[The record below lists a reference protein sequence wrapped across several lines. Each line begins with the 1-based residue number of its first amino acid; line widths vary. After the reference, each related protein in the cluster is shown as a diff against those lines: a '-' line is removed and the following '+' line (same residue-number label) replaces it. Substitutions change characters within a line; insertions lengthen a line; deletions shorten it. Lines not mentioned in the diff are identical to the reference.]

1 MIRTMAIVIA
11 GVVAAGWA
19 HAERPRAR
27 FISHRGESM
36 RAPENTMAAFREA
49 VESGADGFECDV
61 YLTRDNQI
69 VCLHDGTAKR
79 TGGLDVKPSQATLA
93 ELQALDAGSW
103 KGPQFKGERMPTLD
117 EALSLAR
124 DGFEIYVEIKCGTE
138 ILPRLAEVIAAEPKA
153 TPERVLFICFNADV
167 IAAVRRQFPAYRAY
181 WLTGTGPRKDGKPG
195 PTIEQILAKAKACQA
210 SGVDMQDSVAITPD
224 FIRTVKEAGFSAHI
238 WTVNREPRSRALAD
252 MGVET
257 ITSDCGVALKH
268 ALYGVPDRKRDASG
282 VRN

>member
-1 MIRTMAIVIA
+1 MAIVIA

-117 EALSLAR
+117 EALALAR

-153 TPERVLFICFNADV
+153 TPERVLFICFNAEV

-181 WLTGTGPRKDGKPG
+181 WLTATGPRKDGKPG
-195 PTIEQILAKAKACQA
+195 PTIEQIIAKAKACQA

>member
-1 MIRTMAIVIA
+1 
-11 GVVAAGWA
+11 VVAAGWA
-19 HAERPRAR
+19 HAERPRTR

-49 VESGADGFECDV
+49 VEKGADGFECDV

-117 EALSLAR
+117 EALALAR

-153 TPERVLFICFNADV
+153 TPERVLFICFNAEV

-181 WLTGTGPRKDGKPG
+181 WLTATGPRKDGKPG
-195 PTIEQILAKAKACQA
+195 PTIEQIIAKAKACQA

-224 FIRTVKEAGFSAHI
+224 FIRTVKEAGLSAHI

>member
-1 MIRTMAIVIA
+1 MTRTMAIVIA

-153 TPERVLFICFNADV
+153 TPERVLFICFNAEV

-181 WLTGTGPRKDGKPG
+181 WLTATGPRKDGKPG
-195 PTIEQILAKAKACQA
+195 PTIEQIIAKAKACQA

-224 FIRTVKEAGFSAHI
+224 FIRTVKEAGLSAHI